1 MLRPLK
7 ALRSVT
13 QCSEY
18 SLLFCH
24 FIVLQA
30 DVSID
35 AQHEAAAA
43 QEESAAQQEGSDED
57 DADIDD
63 DSYVKASRRT
73 RLAALQAPPSGP
85 YGEVHAVSDAS
96 DFLDRING
104 AGPGTF
110 VVVHMFED
118 FVPECQAINA
128 VLPATAAA
136 ASHVLFM
143 TVHASTVKRNF
154 DPIALPSFMVYL
166 DGNTYATEVAV
177 SDIMLDAH
185 GGISPAAVADCLMGM
200 GVPAVLLTAPA
211 RMGAAAPAAPADS
224 PGAQQSPRSPP
235 GTVRRSSLRPNVG
248 VTAFSGAGSSI
259 QGRLQTAA
267 EAGLEDMD

>member
-1 MLRPLK
+1 MSSSH
-7 ALRSVT
+7 AF
-13 QCSEY
+13 
-18 SLLFCH
+18 LF
-24 FIVLQA
+24 QA

-35 AQHEAAAA
+35 AQYEAQARREDLAGGASSDDEGGAPAA
-43 QEESAAQQEGSDED
+43 SGSHQ
-57 DADIDD
+57 IGD
-63 DSYVKASRRT
+63 DSYIQASRPA
-73 RLAALQAPPSGP
+73 RLEALQAAPAGP
-85 YGEVHAVSDAS
+85 HGEVQPIKDAS

-104 AGPGTF
+104 AAPGTF

-136 ASHVLFM
+136 AAHVLFL

-166 DGNTYATEVAV
+166 NGNTFATEVAV
-177 SDIMLDAH
+177 SDMMMDAH

-200 GVPAVLLTAPA
+200 GVPPALL
-211 RMGAAAPAAPADS
+211 AAPASMGVGRPAQAAAVA
-224 PGAQQSPRSPP
+224 AQGVEPPLSPRSPR
-235 GTVRRSSLRPNVG
+235 GSVRRSSLRPNASVL
-248 VTAFSGAGSSI
+248 AFSGAGSSV